1 MEFPFVE
8 VIIVVPSLLYKHVV
22 PSLNVINSP
31 SDVIIV
37 EIIVS
42 VWKILMNVVIVLIIV
57 IALFTPDWGRFALIS
72 SSNFYAYS
80 SKDNLLF
87 LDSFSTNLFV
97 SFSYY

>member
-42 VWKILMNVVIVLIIV
+42 V
-57 IALFTPDWGRFALIS
+57 
-72 SSNFYAYS
+72 
-80 SKDNLLF
+80 
-87 LDSFSTNLFV
+87 
-97 SFSYY
+97 